1 MKRLALVLSL
11 AWVGSICA
19 QQQVLPILLKSGQR
33 VETFGVRRDGD
44 TIMGRIRVGE
54 SSGEIGYQVN
64 TIDKIDFPEPKA
76 LKPAADALAQG
87 QADKAL
93 EQIEPVVK
101 YYEPFKD
108 IGGAWWAPAAL
119 IKVQALA
126 ALKRDG
132 EAESLATEIQKS
144 AVDPESARAAA
155 LKTVPGLVRKQEFEK
170 AAQVC
175 DDAIKQSTRADVL
188 AEAWIKK
195 GDVLF
200 AEKQWDGALMAYL
213 HVPVFYSSEKL
224 LMPSALLGSAKSY
237 RRLDDTDRA
246 KRTLKEL
253 TTAFPKSAEATL
265 AQAEMQKLQ

>member
-1 MKRLALVLSL
+1 MKRLALVVSL
-11 AWVGSICA
+11 AWIASAHA

-33 VETFGVRRDGD
+33 VETFGVRRDGE

-64 TIDKIDFPEPKA
+64 TIDKIAFPEPRA
-76 LKPAADALAQG
+76 LKPAAELLAQG

-108 IGGAWWAPAAL
+108 IGGSWWPPAAL
-119 IKVQALA
+119 VKVQALA
-126 ALKRDG
+126 AMKRDADA
-132 EAESLATEIQKS
+132 EALAAEIQKN
-144 AVDPESARAAA
+144 ATDPESARAAA
-155 LKTVPGLVRKQEFEK
+155 LKTITGLVRKQEFEK
-170 AAQVC
+170 ALQVC
-175 DDAIKQSTRADVL
+175 DEAIKQSASGDVL
-188 AEAWIKK
+188 AEAWTRK

-200 AEKQWDGALMAYL
+200 AQKQWDGALMAYL
-213 HVPVFYSSEKL
+213 HVPVFYANEKP
-224 LMPSALLGSAKSY
+224 LMPSALLGSARSY
-237 RRLDDTDRA
+237 HRLDDNDRA